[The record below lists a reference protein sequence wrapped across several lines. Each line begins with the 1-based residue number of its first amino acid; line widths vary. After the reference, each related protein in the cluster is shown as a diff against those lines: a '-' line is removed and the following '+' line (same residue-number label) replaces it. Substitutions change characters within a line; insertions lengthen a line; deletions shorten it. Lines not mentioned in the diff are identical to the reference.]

1 MKISLKY
8 AYINMLRG
16 FLICFAQQ
24 MRNKIGAQRRH
35 IAFFAFFDLYFPT
48 QNLLSDAI
56 SENFDLLL

>member
-35 IAFFAFFDLYFPT
+35 IAFFAFFDLYFPMQHIYIT
-48 QNLLSDAI
+48 DYQ
-56 SENFDLLL
+56 